1 MRSTLER
8 HCRRGRE
15 ATSPNRY
22 LFQYM
27 LKASR
32 WESTKSTVI
41 TKDNSVASTF
51 HEIFST
57 DPGAP
62 LLVSY

>member
-8 HCRRGRE
+8 HCRRGRGHL
-15 ATSPNRY
+15 SQSLSVLVHVKSFSMGKY
-22 LFQYM
+22 
-27 LKASR
+27 
-32 WESTKSTVI
+32 KSTVI